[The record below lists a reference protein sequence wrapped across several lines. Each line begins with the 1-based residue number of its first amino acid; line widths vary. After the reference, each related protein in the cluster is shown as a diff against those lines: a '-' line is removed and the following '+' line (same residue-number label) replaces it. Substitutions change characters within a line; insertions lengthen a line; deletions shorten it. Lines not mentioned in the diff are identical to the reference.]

1 MGGEGKA
8 VAKVDDLRALLRK
21 LAPKQRLV
29 LRELPKHQYQF
40 WKAVEACGISSSSAH
55 AWMRM
60 PDFRAARTAI
70 EESLLDEIG
79 VTATRILQETAAV
92 AYADPRKLFREDG
105 SLKAVNELD
114 DQTAA
119 AVASVEY
126 EDLKDGGETIGRVA
140 KIKTRDKLKALE
152 MLGRNRRLWNE
163 DSAKIQAPEGP
174 GLTVIVQQG
183 GAQTAVHAQAG
194 ATGRVVV
201 DLPGPER

>member
-1 MGGEGKA
+1 MSTA
-8 VAKVDDLRALLRK
+8 VAKPDDLRVLLRK

-29 LRELPKHQYQF
+29 LRELPKHQFQF
-40 WKAVEACGISSSSAH
+40 WKAVQACGISSASAH

-105 SLKAVNELD
+105 SPKDMHEID
-114 DQTAA
+114 DQTVAV
-119 AVASVEY
+119 VASVEY
-126 EDLKDGGETIGRVA
+126 ETTDGGNGRVA

-152 MLGRNRRLWNE
+152 MLGRNRRLWN
-163 DSAKIQAPEGP
+163 DDAAKLQAPEGP

-194 ATGRVVV
+194 AAGRVVV